1 MHRLIKEDEKRLR
14 SASCLASPRH
24 AHLMVLGVVAAAAAR
39 VALVALVLITFLF
52 LLFWLSNSWGRIIF
66 NFFICSQRSDRGDS
80 SGCIIIV
87 GGGGVVA

>member
-24 AHLMVLGVVAAAAAR
+24 AHLMVLGVVAAAR

-80 SGCIIIV
+80 SGCIIIG